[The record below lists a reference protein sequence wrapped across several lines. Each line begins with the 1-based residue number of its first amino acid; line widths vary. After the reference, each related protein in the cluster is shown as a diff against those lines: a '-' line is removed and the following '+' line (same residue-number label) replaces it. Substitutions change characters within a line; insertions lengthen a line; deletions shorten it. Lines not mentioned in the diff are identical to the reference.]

1 MPGFRQPGVNGKMAI
16 DYAAFSRH
24 LGLYSRSRTVIR

>member
-24 LGLYSRSRTVIR
+24 SAFTLVPAR